1 MSEFTEGDPMIEE
14 IAYPAEMMPRNQ
26 QDLLEDPSTFFR
38 GALVAV
44 AVSLP
49 VWSGLIWG
57 VAKLA

>member
-1 MSEFTEGDPMIEE
+1 MIEE
-14 IAYPAEMMPRNQ
+14 LAYPAEMMPRNE

-57 VAKLA
+57 VAKIT

>member
-1 MSEFTEGDPMIEE
+1 MRDFTEGDPMIEE
-14 IAYPAEMMPRNQ
+14 LAYPAEMMPNE

-57 VAKLA
+57 VAKIT

>member
-1 MSEFTEGDPMIEE
+1 MIEE
-14 IAYPAEMMPRNQ
+14 IAYPADMMPTNE

-38 GALVAV
+38 GALVAI

-57 VAKLA
+57 AAKLA

>member
-1 MSEFTEGDPMIEE
+1 MSDFTERESMIEE
-14 IAYPAEMMPRNQ
+14 IAYPADMMPTNE

-38 GALVAV
+38 GALVAI

-57 VAKLA
+57 AAKLA